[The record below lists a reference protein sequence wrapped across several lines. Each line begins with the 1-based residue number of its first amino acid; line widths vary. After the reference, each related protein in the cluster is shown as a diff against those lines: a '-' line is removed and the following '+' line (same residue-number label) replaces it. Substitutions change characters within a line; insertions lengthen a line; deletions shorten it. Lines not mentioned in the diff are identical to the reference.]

1 MIKRKKIGQS
11 LNRSPV
17 YLITRMKTFGIT
29 LYYFTYC
36 DIEQVAGWI
45 PWRLSQM
52 NRAHISHQCD
62 TDNAENINL
71 MVIMG
76 LSGVQFGL

>member
-1 MIKRKKIGQS
+1 
-11 LNRSPV
+11 
-17 YLITRMKTFGIT
+17 MKTFGIT

-52 NRAHISHQCD
+52 NRAHISHKCD

-76 LSGVQFGL
+76 LSGVQFGLKSYNWLTQWDDRIARVWFV

>member
-1 MIKRKKIGQS
+1 
-11 LNRSPV
+11 
-17 YLITRMKTFGIT
+17 MKNFGIA

-62 TDNAENINL
+62 TDNAVKIL
-71 MVIMG
+71 I
-76 LSGVQFGL
+76 